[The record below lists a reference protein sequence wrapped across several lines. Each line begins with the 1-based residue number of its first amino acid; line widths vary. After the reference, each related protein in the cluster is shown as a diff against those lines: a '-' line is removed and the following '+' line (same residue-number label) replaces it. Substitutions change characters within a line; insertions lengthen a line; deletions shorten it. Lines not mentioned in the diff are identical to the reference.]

1 MKSPTIH
8 KLIGSSCFRRQRQR
22 NVKSGNYK
30 ILQILDLLYMDE
42 YSMMS
47 AEIMSQL
54 DKTLQIVRKTA
65 LFDELCEQDI
75 EGEKL
80 VMRNILENKFTLK
93 ILAMLSYF
101 PRTFV
106 IKILLNS

>member
-1 MKSPTIH
+1 
-8 KLIGSSCFRRQRQR
+8 
-22 NVKSGNYK
+22 
-30 ILQILDLLYMDE
+30 MDE

-80 VMRNILENKFTLK
+80 VMRNILEK
-93 ILAMLSYF
+93 
-101 PRTFV
+101 
-106 IKILLNS
+106 IKIENSQNVVLLFEDSRHKESRGLLAILRSWETGKNDSRTMTPAPLSCVIQI